1 MKILG
6 IGNSFTRDCMHLL
19 YKVYQAEKPGTEL
32 EMSMAYHRGSSLQKH
47 LQFYNNQEAVYW
59 YFRWNSDKDDWD
71 LTKGVKLQDII
82 CTNDWDY
89 VSMQQSSANSGVPS
103 TYNEDIQTIQNIV
116 CEHLGYKPT
125 FFWNMTWAYPEIDP
139 TGTYLLGDNYVDG
152 GAKAPNFA
160 SFKNYYNNS
169 QTYMYQ
175 KIVETVQAK
184 IVPDDTFQWI
194 MPAGTAIQ
202 NTQTSYM
209 TDLNL
214 YRDHLHLND
223 FGRLLGSYVWYG
235 ILENTVPTFNLTS
248 VPEALRHYPA
258 GKGDWVL
265 SVEEMDVLRESV
277 TNALKTPFAVTQS
290 QYQTN

>member
-6 IGNSFTRDCMHLL
+6 IGNSYTRDCMHLL
-19 YKVYQAEKPGTEL
+19 YKVFQAEKPGTKL
-32 EMSMAYHRGSSLQKH
+32 EMSMAYYRGCSLQKH
-47 LQFYNNQEAVYW
+47 LQFYNNQEPAYW
-59 YFRWNSDKDDWD
+59 YFRWNSDKGDWD

-82 CTNDWDY
+82 CTNNWDY
-89 VSMQQSSANSGVPS
+89 VSMQQASANSGMPS

-139 TGTYLLGDNYVDG
+139 TGTYLLGNNYISG
-152 GAKAPNFA
+152 GDRA
-160 SFKNYYNNS
+160 SNATCFEKNYNNS
-169 QTYMYQ
+169 QETMYR
-175 KIVETVQAK
+175 KIAEAVQTK
-184 IVPDDTFQWI
+184 IVPDNTFRWI

-209 TDLNL
+209 TDLDL
-214 YRDHLHLND
+214 YRDHAHLSD
-223 FGRLLGSYVWYG
+223 FGRLMASYVWYG
-235 ILENTVPTFNLTS
+235 RLENTVPTFALTS
-248 VPEALRHYPA
+248 VPEVLRNYPA

-265 SVEEMDVLRESV
+265 STEQINVLKESV

-290 QYQTN
+290 QYTTK